1 MLGSITAN
9 LMGEPQAAHCGPW
22 FLFVEHALPL
32 CLAGGDLWDRCLSW
46 RSQRGRHP
54 FHRMRL
60 GDDLIDVIAI
70 DALKHAPL
78 ESDTR
83 GLDVCQDHWA

>member
-1 MLGSITAN
+1 
-9 LMGEPQAAHCGPW
+9 MG
-22 FLFVEHALPL
+22 
-32 CLAGGDLWDRCLSW
+32 
-46 RSQRGRHP
+46 
-54 FHRMRL
+54 L